1 MGSLGESLIT
11 LHRPPESVTNLK
23 ITLLD
28 KFVTSWMLCQ
38 GPARD
43 SNHIASKHP
52 QTITDFCKFQNKSEQ
67 TQDSSY
73 FDNGPLI
80 SSEAQKHFMILNRM
94 FTVYYAQLDLSLS
107 GLRQA
112 GRARHSEQIL
122 EILFRQTIPGLGQGG
137 TQTGSGKII
146 WRTN

>member
-1 MGSLGESLIT
+1 
-11 LHRPPESVTNLK
+11 
-23 ITLLD
+23 
-28 KFVTSWMLCQ
+28 MLCQ
-38 GPARD
+38 TPARD

-112 GRARHSEQIL
+112 GRARHCEHIL
-122 EILFRQTIPGLGQGG
+122 EILFRPTILGDVGHRQ
-137 TQTGSGKII
+137 QTGE
-146 WRTN
+146 WQNYMED

>member
-1 MGSLGESLIT
+1 MT
-11 LHRPPESVTNLK
+11 F
-23 ITLLD
+23 LD
-28 KFVTSWMLCQ
+28 KFVASWMLCQ
-38 GPARD
+38 RPARD

-52 QTITDFCKFQNKSEQ
+52 QTITDFCRFQNKSEQ

-112 GRARHSEQIL
+112 RRASALWTHSGNIIQTNYPGSGP
-122 EILFRQTIPGLGQGG
+122 RQG
-137 TQTGSGKII
+137 QTGGVAKLYRGLIEDHFNII
-146 WRTN
+146 GSDLDVLEHDRLYK

>member
-1 MGSLGESLIT
+1 MSRAGCCV
-11 LHRPPESVTNLK
+11 R
-23 ITLLD
+23 
-28 KFVTSWMLCQ
+28 
-38 GPARD
+38 PARD

-52 QTITDFCKFQNKSEQ
+52 QTITDFCRFQNKSEQ

-107 GLRQA
+107 GLRQPGA
-112 GRARHSEQIL
+112 PQHSEHIL
-122 EILFRQTIPGLGQGG
+122 EILFRQIIPGLGQGRARQG
-137 TQTGSGKII
+137 EWQNYIED
-146 WRTN
+146 